1 MLFDRNVAGVA
12 LTTPD
17 GRIVDC
23 NEACSRIFGFHSRA
37 EMLAHTA
44 WEFYFDKAERKALV
58 ERLRAQLDC
67 PAEEV
72 CMRRGNGEPIWVLTT
87 RTVADFGK
95 SGPKLFQSTVIDI
108 TEHKK
113 LQARLR
119 DADSAR
125 TLPRVPKT
133 ESAALSHK
141 IAVLLERVSTTLQ
154 PGNLSTINRRGV
166 EECVLALEQMKMLIS
181 ELEITHLLGE

>member
-44 WEFYFDKAERKALV
+44 WEVYFDKAERKALV

-67 PAEEV
+67 PAGEV
-72 CMRRGNGEPIWVLTT
+72 CMRSEHGERIWVLTT
-87 RTVADFGK
+87 RTVADFR
-95 SGPKLFQSTVIDI
+95 QS
-108 TEHKK
+108 
-113 LQARLR
+113 A
-119 DADSAR
+119 
-125 TLPRVPKT
+125 PKT
-133 ESAALSHK
+133 LQ
-141 IAVLLERVSTTLQ
+141 TT
-154 PGNLSTINRRGV
+154 
-166 EECVLALEQMKMLIS
+166 VLA
-181 ELEITHLLGE
+181 T